1 MAAQRSFWLGL
12 LALAIGLEILLIF
25 VAPLVRPTNWLEQ
38 LRFHEGLVV
47 VLACSFATGSAAIAF
62 AGEVEAKTK
71 GLLQHVPIRRDLL
84 AGKLTFSLA
93 GSYALFVALW
103 LVGSF
108 LLSESRSKAVSR
120 SLPFATAKE
129 EFVRDLHVVRA
140 REVADAEAKAEEFSI
155 DTRVL
160 RENLVSPL
168 AFIVVGGL
176 FSLLLSDVLLTVLI
190 AGISTAVLLAIP
202 IVRDSLPIQGTVVA
216 AALVCDFLLARRWLV
231 NVGAVEWRWLPTIG
245 LPRMEFGRRD
255 AIAEHSATLAAVRS
269 PVAWRRAARSLLWK
283 EFRQASLFCA
293 AILVVGLVAL
303 AVTPFVEHAYWGK
316 GSASL
321 VRWVLCLAP
330 LLPGVAAIRRRE
342 EGGRLPVARQPW
354 DHGRRFFGMQTH
366 GLAGP
371 VAFRI
376 RHAPAR

>member
-1 MAAQRSFWLGL
+1 MHDFDATRIFWKEWRAQRSFWLGL

-71 GLLQHVPIRRDLL
+71 GLLQHVPIRARDLL

-216 AALVCDFLLARRWLV
+216 AALVCDFLLAHRWLV
-231 NVGAVEWRWLPTIG
+231 NVGRRRMAV
-245 LPRMEFGRRD
+245 
-255 AIAEHSATLAAVRS
+255 AADH
-269 PVAWRRAARSLLWK
+269 RAAAR
-283 EFRQASLFCA
+283 
-293 AILVVGLVAL
+293 G
-303 AVTPFVEHAYWGK
+303 
-316 GSASL
+316 
-321 VRWVLCLAP
+321 VRP
-330 LLPGVAAIRRRE
+330 P
-342 EGGRLPVARQPW
+342 
-354 DHGRRFFGMQTH
+354 
-366 GLAGP
+366 
-371 VAFRI
+371 
-376 RHAPAR
+376 